1 MKPRCLAARSAGK
14 HPTRASGLCTK
25 QCRKCVTQA
34 GGRPAEQV
42 ARIQQAIGQLEAAT
56 EELSR
61 QRAAAEA
68 QLGQREIADEAE
80 ARFWPGSGDQAPV
93 H

>member
-1 MKPRCLAARSAGK
+1 MA
-14 HPTRASGLCTK
+14 
-25 QCRKCVTQA
+25 QA
-34 GGRPAEQV
+34 GGRSAEQV

-56 EELSR
+56 EELAR

-80 ARFWPGSGDQAPV
+80 ARHPPGRPFPELLKRGCMVRLWPRSVGVVLIEIVPDCHVGF
-93 H
+93 

>member
-1 MKPRCLAARSAGK
+1 M
-14 HPTRASGLCTK
+14 
-25 QCRKCVTQA
+25 TQA

-56 EELSR
+56 EELAR

-68 QLGQREIADEAE
+68 QLGQRKIADEAE
-80 ARFWPGSGDQAPV
+80 ARHPPRRPFTGSFTGKKGCMF
-93 H
+93 